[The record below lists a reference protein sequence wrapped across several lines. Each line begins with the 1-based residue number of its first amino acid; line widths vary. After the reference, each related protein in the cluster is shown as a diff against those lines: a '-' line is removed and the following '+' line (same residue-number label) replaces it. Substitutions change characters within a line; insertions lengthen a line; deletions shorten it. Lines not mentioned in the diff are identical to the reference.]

1 MTGFTRRTVRRNAG
15 RTALYGGAIAVSV
28 SIALSGCGP
37 SGAPAVASVQGVAI
51 SQGALAHRMDVE
63 NARLQGASTRIPVP
77 DPPRYARCTAAAD
90 AAQARLKRHRPI
102 SKRLLGMRCAR
113 VYIQLREKALAFL
126 VTAEWLQGEAAA
138 QGISVSRSEVDAS
151 YRQLLDGPAGQTFAS
166 RLKQSDMTSTDELLQ
181 LRIEKLSLKLRAK
194 LAAAPRRPLG
204 AFVAAYRRRWRQR
217 TTCRPEYLIAE
228 CSNGPP
234 LPTVPAG

>member
-37 SGAPAVASVQGVAI
+37 SGVPAVASVQGVAI

-77 DPPRYARCTAAAD
+77 DPPRYARCIAAAD
-90 AAQARLKRHRPI
+90 VAQARLKRHRPL
-102 SKRLLGMRCAR
+102 SKRRLRQRCAR
-113 VYIQLREKALAFL
+113 VYSQLRDQALAFL
-126 VTAEWLQGEAAA
+126 ITAGWLQGEAAA

-166 RLKQSDMTSTDELLQ
+166 RLKHSDMTSTDELLQ

-194 LAAAPRRPLG
+194 LATVRRQPLG
-204 AFVAAYRRRWRQR
+204 AFVAAYRRRWKQR
-217 TTCRPEYLIAE
+217 TTCRPGYVVAE
-228 CSNGPP
+228 CRNGPP